1 MKLYLEDE
9 QGNKT
14 EVTSIEQFDGSK
26 LNCLLM
32 HTACV
37 LRDKEGVEREL
48 SEQIGI
54 KVVILPMFID
64 KVIGV

>member
-1 MKLYLEDE
+1 VKLYLEDDK
-9 QGNKT
+9 GNKT

-32 HTACV
+32 RTVCV
-37 LRDKEGVEREL
+37 LRDKESVEREL